1 MKQSYIQDSYPLN
14 VVKYLPIQ
22 QEAFPIAKY
31 GLDGHIAKRLF
42 YKDTPELNERLQDL
56 IKEESYRNLMGSI
69 TGNSENKEFQGES
82 EFVALDGMLLKD
94 KKLTSKE
101 NLEEKIKLEEKIRRR
116 SLELEMKK
124 EEEFIKNIV
133 LIFKNTFKSEHKIDG
148 NFQETSKFVPI
159 EREPMI
165 KEISNNS
172 TFDIDQILRSI
183 DEIQKLGNKN

>member
-1 MKQSYIQDSYPLN
+1 
-14 VVKYLPIQ
+14 
-22 QEAFPIAKY
+22 
-31 GLDGHIAKRLF
+31 
-42 YKDTPELNERLQDL
+42 
-56 IKEESYRNLMGSI
+56 MGSI

-82 EFVALDGMLLKD
+82 EFVALDGVLLKD
-94 KKLTSKE
+94 KKPISNE
-101 NLEEKIKLEEKIRRR
+101 NMEEKIKAEEKIRRR

-124 EEEFIKNIV
+124 EEEFIKNS
-133 LIFKNTFKSEHKIDG
+133 FKSEPKIDG

-159 EREPMI
+159 EKEPII